1 MIRSCR
7 CCQSILIECR
17 PFRDPFTDSIRRRS
31 GIGATQPTEAAAAAE
46 RNLHPKR
53 TRTDW
58 SASVTDFLRRQEKLG
73 GPPTAVALVLDA
85 MGASNLHAERG
96 FRLAATNAPPTPT
109 STTAPTAPPADDLIS
124 SSSGGSGSSPEAKLD
139 GSHGD
144 NALGVQ
150 WPAVYLRSTL
160 HLSTS
165 STTNSSSA
173 RASPRSSGL
182 LRGSQGSLLAGWSST
197 SNVSSSPKVPP
208 GKSGGAVHQHQ
219 HHHPSIF
226 EYAPDTGTASSW
238 PHSDWR
244 SLARILD
251 KKNHRLA
258 AVDTATS
265 GTAKRREGT
274 VVTYRYDEE
283 EKERESRESVYE
295 TVDEFASFFS
305 IHSSETSTTK
315 ISSVKEK
322 RQSTFY
328 VVSISEWLSIVVMV
342 KEEESRWHL
351 RRNRL
356 EDDEIREFLH
366 NLATNLRI
374 SRIVSNESLRSLAS
388 EKDKRNPMVSLPY
401 DDNLTWDDEKRVQD
415 FLAELKEVF
424 GLRPISPYMP
434 DSSYNFYRASPR
446 TPVNPRASAFRRR
459 RLLRQKGAL
468 ASMPESAA
476 ALFLGPE
483 LADLFA

>member
-1 MIRSCR
+1 MSLLPVYFDRVQAFS
-7 CCQSILIECR
+7 R
-17 PFRDPFTDSIRRRS
+17 PFYGFDTAALWKRGDTTNRS
-31 GIGATQPTEAAAAAE
+31 SSSK
-46 RNLHPKR
+46 RNLHPKKA
-53 TRTDW
+53 RTDW

-85 MGASNLHAERG
+85 LGASNLHAERG
-96 FRLAATNAPPTPT
+96 FRLAAANAPPTPT
-109 STTAPTAPPADDLIS
+109 STTAPAVVMPAAPPADDLIS
-124 SSSGGSGSSPEAKLD
+124 NSSSGGESSPEAKLNS
-139 GSHGD
+139 SHGD

-160 HLSTS
+160 HLATS
-165 STTNSSSA
+165 SATNSNSV

-208 GKSGGAVHQHQ
+208 GKSGGSVHHHQ

-238 PHSDWR
+238 PHSDWG

-251 KKNHRLA
+251 KRNHRLA

-265 GTAKRREGT
+265 GTAKRREDT

-283 EKERESRESVYE
+283 EKEREGRESVNE

-315 ISSVKEK
+315 IPVKEK

-328 VVSISEWLSIVVMV
+328 IVSISDWLSMVVMV

-366 NLATNLRI
+366 HFAKNLCI
-374 SRIVSNESLRSLAS
+374 SRIVSNESLRALAS
-388 EKDKRNPMVSLPY
+388 EKDKRNPMISLPY

-415 FLAELKEVF
+415 FLAELKEVY

-446 TPVNPRASAFRRR
+446 TPINPRASAFRRR

-468 ASMPESAA
+468 TSMPESAA